1 MNGAA
6 LLEGAT
12 GIDEHTYLRHTLCK
26 ALLAAV
32 VVDV

>member
-12 GIDEHTYLRHTLCK
+12 GIDEHTYTPYAVK